1 MIAKELVRAIS
12 TGKVIF
18 GYKQAI
24 KKANDAKAYI
34 ISKDCPKKKEIMEIA
49 KDKPIYIYK
58 GNNIELGAACGNPF
72 GVSVITILDEGK
84 SNIMNIIAKG

>member
-1 MIAKELVRAIS
+1 MVVLAALYLIHLMLSFIASGEL
-12 TGKVIF
+12 
-18 GYKQAI
+18 
-24 KKANDAKAYI
+24 ANRFA
-34 ISKDCPKKKEIMEIA
+34 KEIMEIA

-58 GNNIELGAACGNPF
+58 GNNIELGAACGKPF